1 MNKVILIGGSKS
13 LIKDKLGKIIDSFD
27 IVCRLNT
34 GGRPECLTGEYK
46 DIIGSK
52 TTIWLGKHLGLLN
65 AYKHNTY
72 EIVVPF
78 PSESKLIKDCKEILY
93 NFNKFNAR
101 PTSGI
106 LAIFYLLKKYKYI
119 TICGFDG
126 FKGGHFYGNR
136 FIKNQ
141 DKSDKMASQGIGA
154 HDIFKEIE
162 YINYLVK
169 INKIKKL

>member
-13 LIKDKLGKIIDSFD
+13 LIKDKLGKTIDSFD

-52 TTIWLGKHLGLLN
+52 TTIWLGKHLGLFN
-65 AYKHNTY
+65 AYKNNTY
-72 EIVVPF
+72 KTVIPF
-78 PSESKLIKDCKEILY
+78 PSESKLIKDCKETLY

-106 LAIFYLLKKYKYI
+106 LAIFHLLKEYKYI

-141 DKSDKMASQGIGA
+141 DESDKMAAKGIGA
-154 HDIFKEIE
+154 HDIYKETE
-162 YINYLVK
+162 YINYLIK
-169 INKIKKL
+169 TNKIKIL